1 MVTIRSPAMTL
12 MTLDQAL
19 RDVQEWQRG
28 AIPPHEAPVE
38 AIAIVVAAMLRLR
51 DLLAET
57 EETPA
62 NPPLAAAATP

>member
-1 MVTIRSPAMTL
+1 MTL

-19 RDVQEWQRG
+19 HDVHAWQRAG
-28 AIPPHEAPVE
+28 MPPNTAPAE
-38 AIAIVVAAMLRLR
+38 AIDIVVAAMLRLR

-57 EETPA
+57 EQTPA